1 VRDGLVRSL
10 SQPLAAAGFDLEDVT
25 VTKAGSRSVVRVVID
40 RDGGVDLDAVA
51 DASQLVSA
59 ELDVGD
65 GPLPGA
71 YVLEVT
77 SPGVDRPLT
86 APRHWRRAV
95 GRLVAVRTRDGR
107 RLVARLTDADE
118 TSAEIV
124 PQPASGGGGRGKPSV
139 GDVGPRRVAYADV
152 AHAVIEIEFSRTEAE
167 PVIDDIDV
175 ADGADGADG
184 AVADIRDDGAD
195 DDVEGTEQ

>member
-1 VRDGLVRSL
+1 VNAIRDGLVRGL
-10 SQPLAAAGFDLEDVT
+10 SPPLAAAGFDLEDVT

-51 DASQLVSA
+51 EATRLVSA

-95 GRLVAVRTRDGR
+95 GRLVAVRTRDGGR
-107 RLVARLTDADE
+107 VLARLTDADE
-118 TSAEIV
+118 TSAEIL
-124 PQPASGGGGRGKPSV
+124 PQPGRS
-139 GDVGPRRVAYADV
+139 RRVAYADV
-152 AHAVIEIEFSRTEAE
+152 AHAVVEIEFSRAE
-167 PVIDDIDV
+167 
-175 ADGADGADG
+175 
-184 AVADIRDDGAD
+184 AD
-195 DDVEGTEQ
+195 DDVEETEQ